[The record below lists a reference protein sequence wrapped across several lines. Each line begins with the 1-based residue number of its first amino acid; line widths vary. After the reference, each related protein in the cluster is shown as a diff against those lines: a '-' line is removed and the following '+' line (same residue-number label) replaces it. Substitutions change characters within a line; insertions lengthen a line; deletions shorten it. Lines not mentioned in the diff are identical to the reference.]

1 MITSC
6 TYPVYVQVV
15 EAQASYELD
24 QSEAN
29 AKASER
35 EIGLVVAPPSGIT
48 AEMSSN
54 ATTIMNEV
62 VVPKFQSLLA
72 GETTAQEVYDA
83 ICTEAKNL
91 FGEENCA
98 SGWIN

>member
-1 MITSC
+1 M
-6 TYPVYVQVV
+6 
-15 EAQASYELD
+15 
-24 QSEAN
+24 
-29 AKASER
+29 
-35 EIGLVVAPPSGIT
+35 
-48 AEMSSN
+48 